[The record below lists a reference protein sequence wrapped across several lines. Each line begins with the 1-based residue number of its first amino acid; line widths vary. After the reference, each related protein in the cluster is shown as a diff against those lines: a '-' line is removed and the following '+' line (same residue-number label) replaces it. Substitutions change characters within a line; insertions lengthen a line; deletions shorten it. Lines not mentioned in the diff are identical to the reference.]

1 MCCRSKRLWQ
11 WRHQEHP
18 VQAAEEG
25 VDQDPQWSRLQMGGD
40 SHRLQSPGSP
50 TSVSTTTCHHHCIQ
64 NHCYFKMTLLWMLS
78 SHGPSPPIFL
88 TVKTASAV
96 LSWSCSATSQRSSTP
111 RSATTRTVS
120 SCSLTSLWQSK
131 YSNIADLE
139 QFFLHS
145 TFWTRSK
152 FFHI

>member
-50 TSVSTTTCHHHCIQ
+50 TSVSTATCHHHCIQ
-64 NHCYFKMTLLWMLS
+64 T
-78 SHGPSPPIFL
+78 
-88 TVKTASAV
+88 T
-96 LSWSCSATSQRSSTP
+96 ATSRWHCCECRPVMVHLHQFFWQWKRPQQSCPGPVQRP
-111 RSATTRTVS
+111 ARGALLQDQRQQGRFC

-145 TFWTRSK
+145 TFWTCSK